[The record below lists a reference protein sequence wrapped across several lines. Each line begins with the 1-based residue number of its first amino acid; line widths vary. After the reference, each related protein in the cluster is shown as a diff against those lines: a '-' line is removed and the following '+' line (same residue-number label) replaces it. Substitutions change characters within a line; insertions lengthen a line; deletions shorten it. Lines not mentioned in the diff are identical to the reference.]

1 MENTFQQF
9 GYSESNMQESLYYVT
24 GIFYYILG
32 VFKGGLFWS
41 KSGGMMII

>member
-9 GYSESNMQESLYYVT
+9 GYSESNMQESLYVT
-24 GIFYYILG
+24 GIFYYIRG